1 MIGSCQSQFA
11 KAASGPLKPRVC
23 VAAVAALL
31 VAGLTL
37 FAARCAGAA
46 LVMDAPGHVCVEG
59 QGTVARGG
67 EPGVGWM
74 VLDWRGRPT
83 GVSGTF
89 DASGNAAL
97 PPMPAG
103 YYRIVAESRIP
114 NSQSSIPASLATLAV
129 VAPPPV
135 QPRNGGFYAADT
147 GPIWEVARG
156 ESFLCPWNGGD
167 AQRTLAELAW
177 LCGLSHVRDRISPG
191 GVTPKPEMF
200 LGSYFFRSAELFH
213 ERGMTVCETYAK
225 APDWTA
231 PRQKMPTDLA
241 ALYAMCATLVSGF
254 GERVETWEFWNEP
267 DIGFAPG
274 PVWDYAA
281 AMKAAYL
288 GYKAAR
294 PDVVALSAALC
305 TSPGNWYMRTL
316 MANDAAKFTDAFNY
330 HTYSPIAA
338 YPAKFGALRR
348 FLAEAGMDDPAIWL
362 TEIGPEVEGAA
373 EGEGAMPQFKAH
385 TPAQELVVAEYC
397 PKALVALQM
406 EGIARA
412 YWFILGAYNERGG
425 KKDWGMLRR
434 DGSAKPSFAALA
446 TIIRELGD
454 ARLLGELDVGPK
466 AKAYLFEH
474 PDGLQT
480 VAFWAV
486 SPVDT
491 AAVCPDA
498 EPDFA
503 REVVLR
509 TAAPAAVDAC
519 RLTDLCGMVSAVS
532 ATNGALVLSATRFPS
547 YLSGLRGMVADH
559 PAHSLG
565 ALGAPA
571 PDEGEDLSVIVR
583 VELDED
589 DWDVT
594 RNKTRAVPKGGT
606 GRLRVIIWNLGDE
619 SKTGTVE
626 IAGGK
631 LEGLPVAPFALG
643 PRGGPPARFD
653 CTFVP
658 GDDGLY
664 DTDLILRGRFNGRI
678 GSRTCVPSWLE
689 RRFLAGSVGVPL
701 DWRNLGAWA
710 QGDPAGRPMLS
721 WDDAEKAVRFDWE
734 WLDRGAKRLAYPEYR
749 LAEGESLAG
758 ARLVTFEVKSAQ
770 DKVENDFDRAYVML
784 GDLEIAFQPPNGNWE
799 TRSVELPPEGLGAFR
814 TFRLGANP
822 RGSKVTFWIRNLEVV
837 KRE

>member
-11 KAASGPLKPRVC
+11 KAASGPLNPRVC
-23 VAAVAALL
+23 VAAVALL

-67 EPGVGWM
+67 EPGVDWKI
-74 VLDWRGRPT
+74 LDWRGRPT
-83 GVSGTF
+83 DVSGTF

-114 NSQSSIPASLATLAV
+114 NSQSSIPASIATLAV

-177 LCGLSHVRDRISPG
+177 LCGLRHVRDRISPG
-191 GVTPKPEMF
+191 GVTPRPEMF
-200 LGSYFFRSAELFH
+200 LGSYFLRSAELFY

-225 APDWTA
+225 APDWTV

-241 ALYAMCATLVSGF
+241 ALYAMCATLASGF

-294 PDVVALSAALC
+294 PDAVALGAALC

-316 MANDAAKFTDAFNY
+316 MANDAVKFTDAFNY

-348 FLAEAGMDDPAIWL
+348 FLAEAGMGDPVIWL

-412 YWFILGAYNERGG
+412 YWFIMGAYNERGG

-434 DGSAKPSFAALA
+434 DGTAKPSFAA
-446 TIIRELGD
+446 T
-454 ARLLGELDVGPK
+454 P
-466 AKAYLFEH
+466 
-474 PDGLQT
+474 
-480 VAFWAV
+480 
-486 SPVDT
+486 
-491 AAVCPDA
+491 
-498 EPDFA
+498 
-503 REVVLR
+503 
-509 TAAPAAVDAC
+509 
-519 RLTDLCGMVSAVS
+519 
-532 ATNGALVLSATRFPS
+532 
-547 YLSGLRGMVADH
+547 
-559 PAHSLG
+559 
-565 ALGAPA
+565 
-571 PDEGEDLSVIVR
+571 
-583 VELDED
+583 
-589 DWDVT
+589 
-594 RNKTRAVPKGGT
+594 
-606 GRLRVIIWNLGDE
+606 
-619 SKTGTVE
+619 
-626 IAGGK
+626 
-631 LEGLPVAPFALG
+631 
-643 PRGGPPARFD
+643 
-653 CTFVP
+653 
-658 GDDGLY
+658 
-664 DTDLILRGRFNGRI
+664 
-678 GSRTCVPSWLE
+678 
-689 RRFLAGSVGVPL
+689 
-701 DWRNLGAWA
+701 
-710 QGDPAGRPMLS
+710 
-721 WDDAEKAVRFDWE
+721 
-734 WLDRGAKRLAYPEYR
+734 
-749 LAEGESLAG
+749 
-758 ARLVTFEVKSAQ
+758 
-770 DKVENDFDRAYVML
+770 
-784 GDLEIAFQPPNGNWE
+784 
-799 TRSVELPPEGLGAFR
+799 
-814 TFRLGANP
+814 
-822 RGSKVTFWIRNLEVV
+822 
-837 KRE
+837 